1 MLPCQS
7 YIDDQKRKTNTSG
20 KKKKMKLRCGI
31 ASRKDFSTREE
42 HALGRGNHILRT
54 KPQTGEKSAK
64 HL

>member
-1 MLPCQS
+1 
-7 YIDDQKRKTNTSG
+7 
-20 KKKKMKLRCGI
+20 MKLRCGI

-42 HALGRGNHILRT
+42 HALGKGNHILRT